1 MLVNGLRETL
11 KKHNG
16 FSECV
21 ITDVRLLDFQTT
33 VELALDY
40 VWDDNNEMIWI
51 ARTLGKS

>member
-21 ITDVRLLDFQTT
+21 ITDVRLLDFQTS